1 MFDGFP
7 GTATASSS
15 PPEVT
20 VLILRITL
28 AMLCGFLVAGVHVL
42 TLGRTRED
50 NRTLPTT
57 LVLLAVLVALITMV
71 IGDST
76 ARAFG
81 LVGVLSIVRF
91 RSVVEDTRDTAF
103 VIFAVAVGMAVG
115 AGYAVLAAV
124 GLPAVTIAAAIM
136 ARIDRPRANGQPL
149 VVTVRLG
156 LGHDPDVLIN
166 GPFAKS
172 LTGVRLT
179 AVNTAKQGTA
189 VDYTFAGRLK
199 GTAATALV
207 ADLNRLEG
215 VQGVELKLTGQ

>member
-81 LVGVLSIVRF
+81 LVGALSIVRF

>member
-81 LVGVLSIVRF
+81 LVGAPSIVRF